1 MTPRHIAKR
10 IAQGLCLIIVFPA
23 ALLCAFGRI
32 SPLYTFFA
40 QLFALGPGI
49 FGDFLRAAFYKYTL
63 DDCSIDTRIA
73 FGSFFSRRQAIVGA
87 NVSIGA
93 FCVIGCARIGPRTQI
108 SSHVEIPSGPHQH
121 SRGSQ
126 GDLVGS
132 TDGEVAIGADCWI
145 GASAVILANV
155 GSQSTIGAGSVV
167 VKDIPAGVVAVG
179 VPAKPIKPS
188 ITDDSK
194 PLERHSR

>member
-1 MTPRHIAKR
+1 M
-10 IAQGLCLIIVFPA
+10 FPV
-23 ALLCAFGRI
+23 ALVCAFGRI

-40 QLFALGPGI
+40 QLFAIGPGI
-49 FGDFLRAAFYKYTL
+49 IGDFFRSAFYKYTL
-63 DDCSIDTRIA
+63 RECSIDTRIA
-73 FGSFFSRRQAIVGA
+73 FGTFFSRRDASVGT

-121 SRGSQ
+121 SRGNQ

-132 TDGEVAIGADCWI
+132 TDGEVEIGADCWI
-145 GASAVILANV
+145 GASAVIMANV
-155 GSQSTIGAGSVV
+155 GSRSTIGAGGVV

-188 ITDDSK
+188 VTDNSK
-194 PLERHSR
+194 PLERYS